1 MGVCVCMHV
10 CVFVQAHIYDN
21 DNDNDNDPKYFIQQL
36 KFCFLHYLALSFLTS
51 QCKNFSYFHP

>member
-10 CVFVQAHIYDN
+10 CVFVQAHIY
-21 DNDNDNDPKYFIQQL
+21 DNDPKYFIQQL

-51 QCKNFSYFHP
+51 QGKNFSYFHP